1 MDSQIASVLDEAF
14 PGREVAET
22 NSPGPSWNEQNR
34 TVQVVFVDGEAIYL
48 KLAVDGDPSGVVR
61 ESAVIPYVG
70 ANYRIPVPTVLASDP
85 EHEIPYL
92 ATAPVPAADFLSRWD
107 DAGEA
112 QREQF
117 AREVGES
124 LARVHDQRFDRHG
137 HVVGGGAAGLELDAG
152 PWTDVLVDTIEDLRE
167 ITPDDQFDHH
177 FDDVIAAVEDA
188 RDLLDSAPAALLH
201 GDTAVP
207 NCFRADERIGFL
219 DWEIAHVGDPVR
231 DLQYTRDQHFDSLRS
246 SGPERLVTAFY
257 DGYREQAGGLPEGFD
272 DRLPVYEAVNH
283 LGISGHVERIAEF
296 HDEPR
301 DELSAWIDA
310 EMSRLLA
317 TIR

>member
-1 MDSQIASVLDEAF
+1 MDSQIAAVLDEAF
-14 PGREVAET
+14 PDREVAET
-22 NSPGPSWNEQNR
+22 SPPGPSWNEQNR
-34 TVQVVFVDGEAIYL
+34 TVQVTFADGETIYL

-70 ANYRIPVPTVLASDP
+70 ANCEIPVPTVLASEP

-107 DAGEA
+107 DASESE
-112 QREQF
+112 RKRF

-124 LARVHDQRFDRHG
+124 LARLHGQRFDRHG

-167 ITPDDQFDHH
+167 ITPDEQFEHH
-177 FDDVIAAVEDA
+177 FDDVIAAVEDN
-188 RDLLDSAPAALLH
+188 RNLLGEAPAALLH

-207 NCFRADERIGFL
+207 NCFRTDGRIGFL

-246 SGPERLVTAFY
+246 TGPEELVTAFY
-257 DGYREQAGGLPEGFD
+257 DGYRAEAGGLPVGFD

-301 DELSAWIDA
+301 TDLVEWIDA
-310 EMSRLLA
+310 EMYRLLEA
-317 TIR
+317 IR